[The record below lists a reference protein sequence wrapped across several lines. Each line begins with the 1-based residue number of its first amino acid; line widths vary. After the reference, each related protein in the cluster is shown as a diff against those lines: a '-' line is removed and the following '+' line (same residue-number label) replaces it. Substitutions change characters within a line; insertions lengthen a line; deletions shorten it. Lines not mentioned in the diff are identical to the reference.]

1 VVTRFYTIDTANE
14 RLPEVRDLLERL
26 RAQRLELIGLRDLAI
41 ERLRSVRA
49 AAGVDASA
57 TDEDAERGLVE
68 GDAELRAIRL
78 RMQGV
83 IDQMQAAVT
92 RLDEWDVSL
101 RDIETGLIDF
111 PALASGRQ
119 VWLCWRLGEGPV
131 EWWHELTTGFGGRRP
146 IIDLT

>member
-1 VVTRFYTIDTANE
+1 VSRFYTIDAANE
-14 RLPEVRDLLERL
+14 RLPEVRDELERL
-26 RAQRLELIGLRDLAI
+26 QSERLELIGLRDLAI
-41 ERLRSVRA
+41 ERLRAVRA
-49 AAGVDASA
+49 AAGIDAVA
-57 TDEDAERGLVE
+57 PDEAVEQTLVE

-92 RLDEWDVSL
+92 RLDEWDVTL

-119 VWLCWRLGEGPV
+119 VWLCWRLGEGPI
-131 EWWHELTTGFGGRRP
+131 EWWHELTTGFGARRP
-146 IIDLT
+146 LIELS